1 MAIDGTETIAGA
13 SPFAGTGQ
21 HRRDFL
27 ARARNDAPRGP
38 MEHGAGRQGKKVV
51 TTLLRQSDRSARRAL
66 VFGQIRPWK
75 RPFGAVKDTRR
86 AQSLAHSSSARP
98 RSEERHVGKECG
110 G

>member
-1 MAIDGTETIAGA
+1 M
-13 SPFAGTGQ
+13 
-21 HRRDFL
+21 L
-27 ARARNDAPRGP
+27 ARGMTRLGVPWNMGW
-38 MEHGAGRQGKKVV
+38 GRQGKKVV

-98 RSEERHVGKECG
+98 VATDARDVAPVLDTRTAI
-110 G
+110 